1 MYQKLT
7 LIGNLGKDPEMR
19 YLPDGTPVASFSLA
33 VNKSWTKDGQKQDE
47 TTWFNCSCWRKQA
60 EVVTQYLKKGNRAL
74 IVGEVKARAYTAK
87 DGTAA
92 ASLDVNV
99 QEVKFLTSKN
109 EADESS
115 TNGTSQQAPAPVAA
129 TDDQVPW

>member
-1 MYQKLT
+1 MYQSID

-33 VNKSWTKDGQKQDE
+33 VNKSWTNKDGQKQDE

-60 EVVTQYLKKGNRAL
+60 EVVTQYLKKGNRVFL
-74 IVGEVKARAYTAK
+74 RGEVKARAYTAK

-99 QEVKFLTSKN
+99 QEVKFLSNKN
-109 EADESS
+109 EAGEPS
-115 TNGTSQQAPAPVAA
+115 TNGASQPSTAPVAA
-129 TDDQVPW
+129 TDEVPW